1 MKMERVSHM
10 PLMPGHGTGA
20 VTQAYQGQTGGSHNE
35 ADGLCCRDLLAING
49 GFNGTI
55 VMGVAVPPECCGHVL
70 TMTEVNTY
78 ADWIVVSISAHC
90 LPKKNTCAACM
101 RPITLCLLWHG
112 MTMVMTAFAKP
123 CSID

>member
-20 VTQAYQGQTGGSHNE
+20 VTEAYQGQTGGSHNE

-90 LPKKNTCAACM
+90 LPKKHLCRLHAAHHSLPSLARYDHGHDSLCK
-101 RPITLCLLWHG
+101 TLQH
-112 MTMVMTAFAKP
+112 
-123 CSID
+123 